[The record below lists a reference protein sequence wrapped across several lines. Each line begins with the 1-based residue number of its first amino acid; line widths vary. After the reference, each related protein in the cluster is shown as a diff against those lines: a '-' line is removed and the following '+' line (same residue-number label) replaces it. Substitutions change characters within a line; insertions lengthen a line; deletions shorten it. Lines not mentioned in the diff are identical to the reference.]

1 MTSLTQPS
9 PLDLKGNIAENWK
22 RFKQRFKLY
31 NVASGMSKQDDKS
44 QTSMLLHV
52 IGDAALDLYNT
63 FVFAE
68 GESMKLEKVLDKF
81 EEYCMPKRNITYER
95 YRFFSRAQLPNESV
109 DEYATE
115 LRSRAQSC
123 EFSTLKDSLLRD
135 RIICGILDDGLRERL
150 LRQDDLTLDKT
161 LQECRSSELT
171 RTQAQ
176 VLSSA
181 GENASIPVD
190 SLSKT
195 KKKSQAGAYGA
206 NGVYG
211 AKPKNSNQYPKQSKQ
226 NQSKPQVRT
235 NKDACNRCGYRHSKD
250 KCPAQGQTC
259 KKCGKQNHFAKCC
272 RTPVAK
278 VNELQHLEVDADGY
292 MICSVESGEPN
303 ENEWIVDMQVNSH
316 TVSVKLDTG
325 AQANIISETE
335 YQKLRPKPKLQKA
348 RVKLTGYS
356 TVPIPVKGRCCVQ
369 VEYRGMKHSVSFL
382 VVPGNRQ
389 SLLGLRTCEHMN
401 LVKRVLNV
409 DMKTEP
415 KTGNSIVQ
423 DYQDVFVGLGCL
435 PGKHHITVTENVRP
449 VQHACRKVPFPLQS
463 KLKEELDKME
473 KMDVIIP
480 VDEPTDWVS
489 SLVVVMKKNGQL
501 RVCLDPRDLNRA
513 IKREHYQLPSRAEIT
528 AQFAGAKYFSKLDAS
543 SGFWQIQL
551 DDESSKLCT
560 FITPYGRYKFLRL
573 PFGICSAPE
582 VYHKIVHQMFE
593 HIPGVNTMMDDV
605 IVWGTT
611 QQEHDDRLKEVLSIA
626 RKMNLK
632 LNKEKCEFSVKKLTF
647 IGDVISDQ
655 GVGPDPKKVS
665 AILNMERPTCRQD
678 VQRFLGMINYQGKF
692 IPDLSTKTAP
702 LRSLLDKKNEWTW
715 DHAQEDAWNHL
726 KQALTKEPVLHFYD
740 CKKPTKLSA
749 DASKNGLGAVLLQQ
763 HDENWVPI
771 AYASR
776 SMTDAETRYAQ
787 IEKELLAIT
796 FACERFHQYI
806 YGQQVQVETD
816 HKPLI
821 PLFVKPLSD
830 CPLRIQRLLIRV
842 QRYDLK
848 VSYTP
853 GKYMYTADTLSR
865 AVDPKADMNADT
877 EEDIRV
883 YVDVIIKTM
892 PITSNKRQE
901 IVEETKKD
909 DQLQE
914 LLGIIRDGWPE
925 AKQQCPVKVREYW
938 NIRSELSEAD
948 GIIFKGSKIV
958 VPNTMRR
965 FMLGKIHEGHLG
977 IEKSKKRA
985 REVFYWP
992 RMNEAITELVQS
1004 CPSCMLYKPRQQAES
1019 LNPHA
1024 VPNRPWE
1031 KVAADLFTLNNRE
1044 YMVIVDYYSQF
1055 IEVCTLTS
1063 TTSNAVINHMKAI
1076 FARHGTPCE
1085 LMSDNGPQFASQEFK
1100 SFAKEW
1106 DFLHTTSSPHYPQSN
1121 GLAEN
1126 AVKIVKNL
1134 IRKTQHSGQDIHRA
1148 LQVYRSSP
1156 LACGKSPAELLYNRR
1171 IRSNL
1176 PMVDSLLDN
1185 QQIDTRFVRGRKE
1198 EQKVKMK
1205 ERFDKH
1211 ARDLTKL
1218 KPGDRVIVQDMKT
1231 NTWFKRGTIR
1241 SIQSQNRSYLVEMD
1255 SGEIRRR
1262 NRRYIRPVPPHQAEA
1277 TPPTQD
1283 DFEPQRDDGAEVPH
1297 QQVPPE
1303 SATSTGRTTRSG
1315 RVTKPPDRLNL

>member
-1 MTSLTQPS
+1 MANLTQPA
-9 PLDLKGNIAENWK
+9 PLELKGNVAENWK
-22 RFKQRFKLY
+22 KFKQKFTLY
-31 NVASGMSKQDDKS
+31 NVASGMSEKQNKS

-52 IGDAALDLYNT
+52 IGDSALDLYNT

-68 GESMKLEKVLDKF
+68 GESMVLEKVLDKF
-81 EEYCMPKRNITYER
+81 EEYCMPKRNLTYER
-95 YRFFSRAQLPNESV
+95 HRFFMRNQLVHESI
-109 DEYATE
+109 DQYATE

-123 EFSTLKDSLLRD
+123 EFSSLKESLIQD

-150 LRQDDLTLDKT
+150 LRQDNLTLDKT
-161 LQECRSSELT
+161 LQVCRAAEQT
-171 RTQAQ
+171 RAQAQ
-176 VLSSA
+176 ALSST

-190 SLSKT
+190 FLSKT
-195 KKKSQAGAYGA
+195 KKKFSG
-206 NGVYG
+206 
-211 AKPKNSNQYPKQSKQ
+211 SRSK
-226 NQSKPQVRT
+226 QSKPQGGSTSKPQGRT
-235 NKDACNRCGYRHSKD
+235 DSDACGRCGYQHSKD

-272 RTPVAK
+272 RTRIAK
-278 VNELQHLEVDADGY
+278 VNELQHLEVDSEDFA
-292 MICSVESGEPN
+292 ICSVDTEESKK
-303 ENEWIVDMQVNSH
+303 EWKLNLLVNDQL
-316 TVSVKLDTG
+316 VEFKLDTG
-325 AQANIISETE
+325 AQANLLPETVF
-335 YQKLRPKPKLQKA
+335 KRLKPKPKLQKA
-348 RVKLTGYS
+348 RVRLIGYYDR
-356 TVPIPVKGRCCVQ
+356 VPIPCIGRCFVQ
-369 VEYRGMKHSVSFL
+369 VEYKGVTHRVSCL
-382 VVPGNRQ
+382 VIPGDRKP
-389 SLLGLRTCEHMN
+389 LLGLQTCEDMH

-409 DMKTEP
+409 DEQSEQR
-415 KTGNSIVQ
+415 TGKSLVQ

-435 PGKHHITVTENVRP
+435 PGKHHITVKENSQP
-449 VQHACRKVPFPLQS
+449 VQHACRKIPFPLQG
-463 KLKEELDKME
+463 KLKAELDKME
-473 KMDVIIP
+473 RMEVITS

-501 RVCLDPRDLNRA
+501 RVCLDPRNLNRA

-528 AQFAGAKYFSKLDAS
+528 AHFAGAKIFSKLDAS
-543 SGFWQIQL
+543 SGFWQILL

-611 QQEHDDRLKEVLSIA
+611 QEEHDDRLREVLRIA

-632 LNKEKCEFSVKKLTF
+632 LNKDKCEFSVKKLTF
-647 IGDVISDQ
+647 IGDLISDQ
-655 GVGPDPKKVS
+655 GVQPDPKKVS

-692 IPDLSTKTAP
+692 IPDLSNKSAP
-702 LRSLLDKKNEWTW
+702 LRSLLDKKNVWTW
-715 DHAQEDAWNHL
+715 DHAQEDAWNLL

-740 CKKPTKLSA
+740 CKKQTKLSA

-763 HDENWVPI
+763 HDQNWVPI

-796 FACERFHQYI
+796 YACERFHQYI
-806 YGQQVQVETD
+806 YGQQVEVETD

-821 PLFVKPLSD
+821 PLFVKSLND

-865 AVDPKADMNADT
+865 AVDPKADRNAET
-877 EEDIRV
+877 EEDIKV
-883 YVDVIIKTM
+883 YVDAIVKSM
-892 PITSNKRQE
+892 PVTSNKRVE

-914 LLGIIRDGWPE
+914 LLGAIRNGFPE
-925 AKQQCPVKVREYW
+925 KKQQCPVKIREYW
-938 NIRSELSEAD
+938 NIRGELSEAD

-958 VPNTMRR
+958 VPISMRR
-965 FMLGKIHEGHLG
+965 YILNLIHEGHLG
-977 IEKSKKRA
+977 IEKCKKRA
-985 REVFYWP
+985 REVIYWP
-992 RMNEAITELVQS
+992 RINADIAEMVQS
-1004 CPSCMLYKPRQQAES
+1004 CTSCLMYKPKQQAES

-1044 YMVIVDYYSQF
+1044 YLVVVDYYSQF
-1055 IEVCTLTS
+1055 IEVCTMTS
-1063 TTSNAVINHMKAI
+1063 TTSKAVINHMKAM

-1085 LMSDNGPQFASQEFK
+1085 LMSDNGPQFASQEFQN
-1100 SFAKEW
+1100 FAKDW
-1106 DFLHTTSSPHYPQSN
+1106 DFRHTTSSPHYPQSN

-1134 IRKTQHSGQDIHRA
+1134 IRKAQHSEQDVHRA

-1176 PMVDSLLDN
+1176 PMVDSLLEN
-1185 QQIDTRFVRGRKE
+1185 QRIDTRFVRGRKE
-1198 EQKVKMK
+1198 EEKVKQK

-1211 ARDLTKL
+1211 ARDLQEL
-1218 KPGDRVIVQDMKT
+1218 KPGQHVILLDMKS
-1231 NTWFKRGTIR
+1231 NKWSKRGIVK
-1241 SIQSQNRSYLVEMD
+1241 SIQPNRSYLVETET
-1255 SGEIRRR
+1255 GEIRRR
-1262 NRRYIRPVPPHQAEA
+1262 NRRHLRPAPRRQQAESI
-1277 TPPTQD
+1277 PLPTSQD
-1283 DFEPQRDDGAEVPH
+1283 DFELDDSAEATEQPA
-1297 QQVPPE
+1297 
-1303 SATSTGRTTRSG
+1303 SAGSETSSSNRTTRSG
-1315 RVTKPPDRLNL
+1315 RITKPPDRLNL

>member
-1 MTSLTQPS
+1 MANLTQPS
-9 PLDLKGNIAENWK
+9 PLDLKGNVAENWK
-22 RFKQRFKLY
+22 KFKQKFTLY

-68 GESMKLEKVLDKF
+68 GESMKLDKVLDKF
-81 EEYCMPKRNITYER
+81 EEYCMPKRNLTYER
-95 YRFFSRAQLPNESV
+95 HRFFMRAQLPNESI

-123 EFSTLKDSLLRD
+123 EFSSLKDSLIMD

-150 LRQDDLTLDKT
+150 LRQENLTLDKT
-161 LQECRSSELT
+161 LVVCRAAEQT
-171 RTQAQ
+171 RAQAQ
-176 VLSSA
+176 ALSS
-181 GENASIPVD
+181 GENASNFPVD
-190 SLSKT
+190 TLSRQKNFPGARSKQTSHT
-195 KKKSQAGAYGA
+195 KQQTQTNRS
-206 NGVYG
+206 
-211 AKPKNSNQYPKQSKQ
+211 KQSKES
-226 NQSKPQVRT
+226 NQSNPQYRT
-235 NKDACNRCGYRHSKD
+235 SNDKTCGRCGNKHGKEN
-250 KCPAQGQTC
+250 CPAKGRTC
-259 KKCGKQNHFAKCC
+259 KKCGRQNHFAKCC
-272 RTPVAK
+272 RTRLDK
-278 VNELQHLEVDADGY
+278 FKDLQHLEVDSEGY
-292 MICSVESGEPN
+292 QVMCMNTQGSKD
-303 ENEWIVDMQVNSH
+303 EWVAEMKLNHHPVKL
-316 TVSVKLDTG
+316 KLDTG
-325 AQANIISETE
+325 AQANVISESSF
-335 YQKLRPKPKLQKA
+335 QKLRPRPKLQKA
-348 RVKLTGYS
+348 RVKLTGYYE
-356 TVPIPVKGRCCVQ
+356 VPIPVKGRCFVQ
-369 VEYRGMKHSVSFL
+369 VEYNGRKHNTSFL

-389 SLLGLRTCEHMN
+389 SLLGLRTCEDMN

-409 DMKTEP
+409 DIKTES
-415 KTGNSIVQ
+415 KIGQGIVQ

-435 PGKHHITVTENVRP
+435 PGKHHITVSDNVRP
-449 VQHACRKVPFPLQS
+449 VQHACRKVPFPLQN
-463 KLKEELDKME
+463 KLKAELDKME
-473 KMDVIIP
+473 RDEVITP

-582 VYHKIVHQMFE
+582 VYHKIVHQMFQ

-605 IVWGTT
+605 IVWGST
-611 QQEHDDRLKEVLSIA
+611 QKEHDDRLKQVLSTA
-626 RKMNLK
+626 RQHNLK
-632 LNKEKCEFSVKKLTF
+632 LNKDKCEFSVKKLTF

-655 GVGPDPKKVS
+655 GVSPDPKKVS

-678 VQRFLGMINYQGKF
+678 VQRFMGMINYQAKF

-702 LRSLLDKKNEWTW
+702 LRSLLDKKNVWTW
-715 DHAQEDAWNHL
+715 DHAQEEAWNHL
-726 KQALTKEPVLHFYD
+726 KQCLTQEPVLHFYD
-740 CKKPTKLSA
+740 CKKTTKLSA

-763 HDENWVPI
+763 HDDNWVPI

-821 PLFVKPLSD
+821 PLFVKSLND

-865 AVDPKADMNADT
+865 AVDPQADMTSQT
-877 EEDIRV
+877 EEDVKV
-883 YVDVIIKTM
+883 YVDVIVNTM
-892 PITSNKRQE
+892 PISSTGRKDL
-901 IVEETKKD
+901 IEETKKD
-909 DQLQE
+909 DQLQKLIAMIE
-914 LLGIIRDGWPE
+914 SGWPE
-925 AKQQCPVKVREYW
+925 SKRQCPVEIAEYW
-938 NIRSELSEAD
+938 NVRSELSEAD
-948 GIIFKGSKIV
+948 GIIFKGTKIV
-958 VPNTMRR
+958 VPNAMRKVV
-965 FMLGKIHEGHLG
+965 LGKIHEGHLG
-977 IEKSKKRA
+977 IEKCKKRA
-985 REVFYWP
+985 REVIYWP
-992 RMNEAITELVQS
+992 RINVDITEMVQNCTS
-1004 CPSCMLYKPRQQAES
+1004 CLLYKPQQQAES
-1019 LNPHA
+1019 LQPHA

-1031 KVAADLFTLNNRE
+1031 KVAADLFTLNNRD
-1044 YMVIVDYYSQF
+1044 YLVIVDYFSQF
-1055 IEVCTLTS
+1055 IEVCSLTS
-1063 TTSNAVINHMKAI
+1063 TSSKAVINHMKAI

-1134 IRKTQHSGQDIHRA
+1134 MRKTQHSRQDFYRA

-1156 LACGKSPAELLYNRR
+1156 LECGKSPAELLYNRR
-1171 IRSNL
+1171 LRSNL
-1176 PMVDSLLDN
+1176 PMVDSLLDS
-1185 QQIDTRFVRGRKE
+1185 QQIDTKSVRGRKE
-1198 EQKVKMK
+1198 EAKVKQK
-1205 ERFDKH
+1205 QRYDRH
-1211 ARDLTKL
+1211 AQDLSKL
-1218 KPGDRVIVQDMKT
+1218 KPGDHVILQDMNT
-1231 NTWFKRGTIR
+1231 NTWSKRGIVK
-1241 SIQSQNRSYLVEMD
+1241 SVLPNRSYQIEME

-1262 NRRYIRPVPPHQAEA
+1262 NRRHIRLNPSQQRL
-1277 TPPTQD
+1277 PTQD
-1283 DFEPQRDDGAEVPH
+1283 DYELDDNADETPAE
-1297 QQVPPE
+1297 QPPDG
-1303 SATSTGRTTRSG
+1303 SVTSSTRARTTRSG
-1315 RVTKPPDRLNL
+1315 REVKPPNRLDL